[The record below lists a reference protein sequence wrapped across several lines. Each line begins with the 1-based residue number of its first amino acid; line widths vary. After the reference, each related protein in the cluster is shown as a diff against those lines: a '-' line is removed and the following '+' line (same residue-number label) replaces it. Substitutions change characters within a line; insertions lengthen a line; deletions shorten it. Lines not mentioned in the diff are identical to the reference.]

1 MSIRPATGG
10 AGRGLAISSREYTI
24 NVGLNPT
31 YCKSFR
37 SMKPYYLHIF
47 MNNAGFHICSTPGFD
62 FYGVL
67 KAG

>member
-24 NVGLNPT
+24 NVGLIPT

-37 SMKPYYLHIF
+37 SMKPY
-47 MNNAGFHICSTPGFD
+47 
-62 FYGVL
+62 
-67 KAG
+67 